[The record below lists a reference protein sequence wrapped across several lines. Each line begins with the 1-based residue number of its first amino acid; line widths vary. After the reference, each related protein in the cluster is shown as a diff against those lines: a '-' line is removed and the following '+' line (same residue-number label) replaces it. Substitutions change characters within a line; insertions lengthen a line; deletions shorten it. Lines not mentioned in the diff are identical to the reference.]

1 MLATP
6 DDRRYHEAHTWA
18 QAYGNAVTVGITDH
32 AQDELGDIVFLQL
45 PEIGESVQAGAAM
58 GEIESVKT
66 VSDLISP
73 VSGKVLERNQAA
85 IDKPEQINSDPYG
98 AGWVIRAELA
108 ESTALDGLLTAQQYD
123 ALTKNS

>member
-1 MLATP
+1 MPTP
-6 DDRRYHEAHTWA
+6 DDRRYHESHTWA

-45 PEIGESVQAGAAM
+45 PEIGESIEAGNAM

-73 VSGKVLERNQAA
+73 VSGTILERNQAT

-98 AGWVIRAELA
+98 SGWLVRVELG
-108 ESTALDGLLTAQQYD
+108 ESTALDGLLTAEQYD
-123 ALTKNS
+123 TLTRNSP

>member
-1 MLATP
+1 MPTP
-6 DDRRYHEAHTWA
+6 NDRRYHEAHTWA
-18 QAYGNAVTVGITDH
+18 QAYGTAVTVGITDH

-45 PEIGESVQAGAAM
+45 PEIGESVQAGTAM

-73 VSGKVLERNQAA
+73 VSGTVLERNQAA

-98 AGWVIRAELA
+98 AGWIVRVEL
-108 ESTALDGLLTAQQYD
+108 SVPTALDGLLTAQQYD
-123 ALTKNS
+123 AFTKSSP

>member
-1 MLATP
+1 MLTP
-6 DDRRYHEAHTWA
+6 DDRRYHDSHTWA
-18 QAYGNAVTVGITDH
+18 QAYGGAVTVGITDH

-45 PEIGESVQAGAAM
+45 PEIGETVEAGSAM

-73 VSGKVLERNQAA
+73 VSGKVLERNQAT

-98 AGWVIRAELA
+98 AGWLVRVELG
-108 ESTALDGLLTAQQYD
+108 ESTALDGLLTAERYR
-123 ALTKNS
+123 AITENPA